1 MNYHFVVIVIITQ
14 HEYRYR
20 YLQGPFEGRSIA
32 NSSMIGTG
40 LTMEGIFQNYVMY
53 DLMLEMAWR
62 TSSPDPVQWWVLQS
76 SVLHMCRGVEN

>member
-1 MNYHFVVIVIITQ
+1 MDDHVILGSFSIRRVALD
-14 HEYRYR
+14 HSFCSFRW
-20 YLQGPFEGRSIA
+20 QGPFEGRAIA

-62 TSSPDPVQWWVLQS
+62 KSSPDVLQW
-76 SVLHMCRGVEN
+76 